1 MSNFMTEAFD
11 ALEEKARQ
19 EIPKNEGDYTG
30 DDGLLYCGKC
40 QTPKQCRI
48 DVLGKIRTPF
58 CLCKCEAEKRDAQQ
72 AEDRRKEQ
80 ERRIKDNRRMAF
92 HLDEM
97 SGWTF
102 ENDDGESPKI
112 TEAMR
117 RYVENFPQLLENG
130 NGLLL
135 YGTVGTGK
143 TFAACEV
150 ANALIDVGYRVMVTN
165 FARMINIIQGTFEG
179 RQEYIDSLNNYHL
192 LVVDDLG
199 VERQTEFMREMVYNI
214 IDARYRAGLPMIVTT
229 NMSIEEIKKPS
240 DISNSRIYD
249 RIIERCFPV
258 EVSGGSRRRKKVR
271 NEYADMKQ
279 LLCL

>member
-58 CLCKCEAEKRDAQQ
+58 CLCKCEAENRDAQQ

-130 NGLLL
+130 KGLLL